1 MRFDI
6 CGQFVLNVVMP
17 EGGRSKG
24 RPVAFVEECDRW
36 VPADLLIPNGL
47 SDGALQSYVADRFS
61 AFAISGRRIRRL
73 DDSDVPPEAGAS
85 P

>member
-6 CGQFVLNVVMP
+6 CGQFVLNVVAP
-17 EGGRSKG
+17 EGGWSKG
-24 RPVAFVEECDRW
+24 RPIAFLEECDRW

-61 AFAISGRRIRRL
+61 AFATSGRPIRLL
-73 DDSDVPPEAGAS
+73 DNSDVPPGAQAS
-85 P
+85 S